1 MPSIPM
7 KDEESLLVAPE
18 AAPFDPVTV
27 VVELCTGCNRC
38 VEICQVD
45 VFLPSTR
52 TGEPPV
58 VVYPGECWHCGDCV
72 AVCPVRGAILWN
84 TMPKN
89 RVHWKRKDTGEDF
102 TL

>member
-1 MPSIPM
+1 MLQI
-7 KDEESLLVAPE
+7 KDSKIIVTPEE
-18 AAPFDPVTV
+18 APFEPVTI
-27 VVELCTGCNRC
+27 VVEMCNGCNRC

-45 VFLPSTR
+45 VFLPAAEK
-52 TGEPPV
+52 GEPPV
-58 VVYPGECWHCGDCV
+58 LFYPGECWHCGDCV
-72 AVCPVRGAILWN
+72 NLCPVPGAILWN